1 MKCVTLVRF
10 SPKEKRPSGE
20 YKKFL
25 EGLMHVYAGAEGLR
39 HKYFTVTDNGE
50 AVGIYEWT
58 SRDLAEAFFTDD
70 WHRMMQGMASA
81 HSLEYLTVRA
91 ELDNDAGEFQFYG

>member
-25 EGLMHVYAGAEGLR
+25 ESIMPVYASAEGLR
-39 HKYFTVTDNGE
+39 HKYFTVSENGE
-50 AVGIYEWT
+50 AVGVYEWT
-58 SRDLAEAFFTDD
+58 SRELAEAFHNAD
-70 WHRMMQGMASA
+70 WDRMMQGMATA
-81 HSLEYLTVRA
+81 HSVEYLTVRA
-91 ELDNDAGEFQFYG
+91 ELDNDAGGFEFYG